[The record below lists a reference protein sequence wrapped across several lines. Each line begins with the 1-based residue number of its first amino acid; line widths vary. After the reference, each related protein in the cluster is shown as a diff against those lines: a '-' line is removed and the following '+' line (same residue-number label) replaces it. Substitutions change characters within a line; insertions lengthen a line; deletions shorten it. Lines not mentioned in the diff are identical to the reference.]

1 VPFSTG
7 LINYE
12 NGATKQDSARNK
24 ITKALAK
31 KEGRMPAEVEAG
43 QD

>member
-1 VPFSTG
+1 MPFEG
-7 LINYE
+7 LHK
-12 NGATKQDSARNK
+12 GLAGNK

-31 KEGRMPAEVEAG
+31 KEGRSPAQWKPE

>member
-1 VPFSTG
+1 V
-7 LINYE
+7 
-12 NGATKQDSARNK
+12 TKQDSVKKQDQAAKK

-31 KEGRMPAEVEAG
+31 KEGRMPAEVKAG

>member
-1 VPFSTG
+1 MAP
-7 LINYE
+7 
-12 NGATKQDSARNK
+12 RNRIWERRK

-31 KEGRMPAEVEAG
+31 KEGRMPAEVKAG

>member
-1 VPFSTG
+1 VDAFEGASTKE
-7 LINYE
+7 LE
-12 NGATKQDSARNK
+12 SKK

-31 KEGRMPAEVEAG
+31 KEGRFPARKVSAG

>member
-1 VPFSTG
+1 MN
-7 LINYE
+7 IE
-12 NGATKQDSARNK
+12 NGARKQDQVRKK

>member
-1 VPFSTG
+1 V
-7 LINYE
+7 LALEQRE
-12 NGATKQDSARNK
+12 NGAKKQDLERRK

-31 KEGRMPAEVEAG
+31 KEGRMPAEVKAG